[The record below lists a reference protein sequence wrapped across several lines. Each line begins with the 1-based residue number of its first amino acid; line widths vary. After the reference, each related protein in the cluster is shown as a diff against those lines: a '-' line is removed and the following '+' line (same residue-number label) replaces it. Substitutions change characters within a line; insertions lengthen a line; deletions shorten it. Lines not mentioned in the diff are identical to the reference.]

1 MADRRA
7 AREAMEQQLNG
18 IQERAAAFAGSVPSL
33 ATVEQLR
40 ALETR
45 GALPNDAAARIAER
59 RAADAAKRI
68 AERRAA
74 DAQRGAAS

>member
-1 MADRRA
+1 
-7 AREAMEQQLNG
+7 
-18 IQERAAAFAGSVPSL
+18 VPSL
-33 ATVEQLR
+33 ASVDQLR
-40 ALETR
+40 ALESR
-45 GALPNDAAARIAER
+45 GGLANDAATRIAER